1 MERGDVR
8 MAKAAA
14 VAVSVWRSGLV
25 IIEMSLLWWAARDV
39 VVLCDGVLCCSRFD
53 DGGVENAVLPMN
65 SDKNWRRLAC
75 VFMMVMLLLRCSG
88 VEASKRRTT
97 VTWKPLLAKYQTHRL
112 WRSMRGELNDANTLL
127 LQLLLTICPILTPF
141 TSFLVIST

>member
-1 MERGDVR
+1 VERGDVR

-75 VFMMVMLLLRCSG
+75 VFMMVMLLLRCG
-88 VEASKRRTT
+88 A
-97 VTWKPLLAKYQTHRL
+97 
-112 WRSMRGELNDANTLL
+112 M
-127 LQLLLTICPILTPF
+127 
-141 TSFLVIST
+141 